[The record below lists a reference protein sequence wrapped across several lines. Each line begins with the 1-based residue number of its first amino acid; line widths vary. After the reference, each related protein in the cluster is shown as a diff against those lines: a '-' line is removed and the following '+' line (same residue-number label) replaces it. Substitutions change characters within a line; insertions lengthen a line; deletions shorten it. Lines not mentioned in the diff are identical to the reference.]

1 MIRTAWIFGKYG
13 NNFVLIIL
21 NCFNNIKTN
30 E

>member
-21 NCFNNIKTN
+21 N
-30 E
+30 